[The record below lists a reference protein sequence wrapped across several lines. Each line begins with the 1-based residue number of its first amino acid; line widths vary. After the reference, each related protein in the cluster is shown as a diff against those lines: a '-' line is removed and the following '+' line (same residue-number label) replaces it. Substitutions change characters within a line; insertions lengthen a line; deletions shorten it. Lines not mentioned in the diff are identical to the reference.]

1 MPSAYPGPPDRLALY
16 ERLVDDTPGVE
27 RKGATM
33 PYTSRNG
40 HMFSF
45 LDAGGVMALRLLPD
59 ARDEFLARYDTTPA
73 VQHGRT
79 MQEYVVVPDSLL
91 ERTDELRPWLAR
103 ANDWIGTLKP
113 KSTTRPKKAG

>member
-1 MPSAYPGPPDRLALY
+1 VTSTYKGPRDRLLLY
-16 ERLVDDTPGVE
+16 ERLIESTPGVE

-45 LDAGGVMALRLLPD
+45 LDAAGSVSLRLPPGVGQEFITQYD
-59 ARDEFLARYDTTPA
+59 ARPA
-73 VQHGRT
+73 AQHGRT

-91 ERTDELRPWLAR
+91 ERTEELRVWLER
-103 ANDWIGTLKP
+103 SHVWIASLKP
-113 KSTTRPKKAG
+113 KPTTRR

>member
-1 MPSAYPGPPDRLALY
+1 MAAPYAGPPDRLLLY
-16 ERLVDDTPGVE
+16 ERVVDATPGVE

-45 LDAGGVMALRLLPD
+45 LDPTGSMALRLPAD
-59 ARDEFLARYDTTPA
+59 AREEFPVRYGAEHA

-79 MQEYVVVPDSLL
+79 MQEYVIVPGDLL
-91 ERTDELRPWLAR
+91 ERTDELQPWLAR
-103 ANDWIGTLKP
+103 SHEWIGTLKP
-113 KSTTRPKKAG
+113 KPTTRR